1 MNSVNSVNGDG
12 AGDVGKR
19 GTGRCVA
26 AAVPR
31 YMYIHLELPSGFSA
45 LFEREE
51 TFVLWEKNEQFPASR
66 LLWFLLQGLIYK
78 NTI

>member
-1 MNSVNSVNGDG
+1 M
-12 AGDVGKR
+12 GKR

-31 YMYIHLELPSGFSA
+31 YMYIHLELPSGFSV

-51 TFVLWEKNEQFPASR
+51 TFVLWEKTSS
-66 LLWFLLQGLIYK
+66 FLPVACYGFYYRG
-78 NTI
+78 